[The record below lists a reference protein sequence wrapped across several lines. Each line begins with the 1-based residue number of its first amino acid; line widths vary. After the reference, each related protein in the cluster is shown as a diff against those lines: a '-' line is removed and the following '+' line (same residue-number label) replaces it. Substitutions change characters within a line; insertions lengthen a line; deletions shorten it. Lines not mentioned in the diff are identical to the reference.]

1 MLIKKNTLAEKFVI
15 ELAAIFN
22 DQNWEI
28 EESTNDEY
36 SIFDIFCKR
45 LEDLETDAD
54 RELMIELTRKY
65 LVVGAGEYYK
75 YMFDVFKKFINCNRD
90 VMMDI
95 DTIHIFPVQ
104 DKDYPEKTKSGNMM
118 CYLFQGLLMRRFDV
132 FRNKR
137 VRIIETFDGL
147 VKHKDD
153 IKCLLV
159 VDDFVGSGDTL
170 LGCVNS
176 IEEKGIEKEKIKVLT
191 LVLQECGKK
200 VADEYGVAIYT
211 SVLRNKGITDNYS
224 EQEAQEKK
232 EQMKRISKRF
242 KVKDKN
248 LYLGYK
254 ESEGLVSMIKTPNN
268 TFPFYWYEGKR
279 EGKLSLAPFPRRNN
293 VGVDV

>member
-200 VADEYGVAIYT
+200 VADEYGVEIYT

-242 KVKDKN
+242 KVKDKS

>member
-176 IEEKGIEKEKIKVLT
+176 VEEKGIEKEKIKVLT

-200 VADEYGVAIYT
+200 VADEYGVEIYT

-224 EQEAQEKK
+224 EQEVQEKK

>member
-200 VADEYGVAIYT
+200 VADEYGVEIYT

-224 EQEAQEKK
+224 EQEVQEKK

-293 VGVDV
+293 WC

>member
-54 RELMIELTRKY
+54 RELMIDLTRKY

-200 VADEYGVAIYT
+200 VADEYGVEIYT

-242 KVKDKN
+242 KVKDKS

>member
-200 VADEYGVAIYT
+200 VADEYGVEIYT

-224 EQEAQEKK
+224 EQEAQGKK

>member
-104 DKDYPEKTKSGNMM
+104 DKNYPEKTKSGNMM

-200 VADEYGVAIYT
+200 VADEYGVEIYT

>member
-200 VADEYGVAIYT
+200 VADEYGVEIYT

-224 EQEAQEKK
+224 EQEVQEKK

-279 EGKLSLAPFPRRNN
+279 ERKLSLAPFPRRNN

>member
-65 LVVGAGEYYK
+65 LVVGAGECSK

-176 IEEKGIEKEKIKVLT
+176 VEEKGIEKEKIKVLT

-200 VADEYGVAIYT
+200 VADEYGVEIYT

-224 EQEAQEKK
+224 EQEVQEKK

>member
-200 VADEYGVAIYT
+200 VADEYGVEIYT

-224 EQEAQEKK
+224 EQEVQEKK

>member
-200 VADEYGVAIYT
+200 VADEYGVEIYT

-279 EGKLSLAPFPRRNN
+279 EGKLSLAPSPRRHNL
-293 VGVDV
+293 GVDV

>member
-1 MLIKKNTLAEKFVI
+1 MLIKKNTLADKFVI
-15 ELAAIFN
+15 ELATIFN
-22 DQNWEI
+22 NQNWEI

-65 LVVGAGEYYK
+65 LVVGVEEYYK
-75 YMFDVFKKFINCNRD
+75 YMSDVFKKFINCNRD
-90 VMMDI
+90 IIMHT

-118 CYLFQGLLMRRFDV
+118 CYFFQGIFMRKFDV

-147 VKHKDD
+147 EKYKDD
-153 IKCLLV
+153 IKCLLL

-170 LGCVNS
+170 LGCINL
-176 IEEKGIEKEKIKVLT
+176 IEEKGIEKETIKVLT

-200 VADEYGVAIYT
+200 VVDEYGVKIYT

-224 EQEAQEKK
+224 EQEAQEKI

-268 TFPFYWYEGKR
+268 TFPFYWHEGKR
-279 EGKLSLAPFPRRNN
+279 EGKLSLAPFARRNN

>member
-54 RELMIELTRKY
+54 RELMIELNRKY
-65 LVVGAGEYYK
+65 LVVGEGEYYK

-200 VADEYGVAIYT
+200 VADEYGVEIYT

-224 EQEAQEKK
+224 EQEVQEKK

>member
-200 VADEYGVAIYT
+200 VADEYGVEIYT

-224 EQEAQEKK
+224 EQEVQEKK

-248 LYLGYK
+248 LYLG
-254 ESEGLVSMIKTPNN
+254 
-268 TFPFYWYEGKR
+268 
-279 EGKLSLAPFPRRNN
+279 
-293 VGVDV
+293 

>member
-1 MLIKKNTLAEKFVI
+1 M
-15 ELAAIFN
+15 AAIFN

-200 VADEYGVAIYT
+200 VADEYGVEIYT

>member
-1 MLIKKNTLAEKFVI
+1 
-15 ELAAIFN
+15 
-22 DQNWEI
+22 
-28 EESTNDEY
+28 
-36 SIFDIFCKR
+36 
-45 LEDLETDAD
+45 
-54 RELMIELTRKY
+54 MIELTRKY

-200 VADEYGVAIYT
+200 VADEYGVEIYT

>member
-200 VADEYGVAIYT
+200 VADEYGVEIYT

-224 EQEAQEKK
+224 EQEVQGKK

>member
-65 LVVGAGEYYK
+65 LVVGAGEYYN

-200 VADEYGVAIYT
+200 VADEYGVEIYT

>member
-153 IKCLLV
+153 IKWLLV

-200 VADEYGVAIYT
+200 VADEYGVEIYT

>member
-1 MLIKKNTLAEKFVI
+1 VLIKKNTLAEKFVI

-200 VADEYGVAIYT
+200 VADEYGVEIYT

-224 EQEAQEKK
+224 EQEVQEKK

>member
-75 YMFDVFKKFINCNRD
+75 YMFVFKKFINCNRD

-200 VADEYGVAIYT
+200 VADEYGVEIYT

-279 EGKLSLAPFPRRNN
+279 EGKLSL
-293 VGVDV
+293 DEIM

>member
-200 VADEYGVAIYT
+200 VADEYGVEIYT

>member
-75 YMFDVFKKFINCNRD
+75 YMFDVFKKLINCNRD

-200 VADEYGVAIYT
+200 VADEYGVEIYT

>member
-200 VADEYGVAIYT
+200 VADEYGVEIYT
-211 SVLRNKGITDNYS
+211 SVLRNKGITDTYS

>member
-90 VMMDI
+90 VMIDI

-200 VADEYGVAIYT
+200 VADEYGVEIYT

-224 EQEAQEKK
+224 EQEVQEKK

>member
-200 VADEYGVAIYT
+200 VADEYGVEIYT

-224 EQEAQEKK
+224 EQEVQEKK
-232 EQMKRISKRF
+232 EQLKRISKRF

>member
-200 VADEYGVAIYT
+200 VADEYGVEIYT

-224 EQEAQEKK
+224 EQEVQEKK
-232 EQMKRISKRF
+232 EQMKRKR
-242 KVKDKN
+242 KSILNRAKTEQDN
-248 LYLGYK
+248 INQILYLM
-254 ESEGLVSMIKTPNN
+254 SGLIILRV
-268 TFPFYWYEGKR
+268 
-279 EGKLSLAPFPRRNN
+279 
-293 VGVDV
+293 